1 MTRPRGADR
10 RAAGGR
16 AAGDF
21 DDDARCVRH
30 AHATRSSWAGALPE
44 LRFDAH
50 LKQDTL
56 TGRADGR
63 FEGFNPAR
71 LLGRKELDGTVT
83 GTVNA
88 NYAIRNISAPITPDA
103 VTADGTLALTQSTV
117 GGLKIDSAAVEGRY
131 AAQVGDIVQADRR
144 RARTSRWR
152 PRAASRSIGRRRPT

>member
-1 MTRPRGADR
+1 MRP
-10 RAAGGR
+10 
-16 AAGDF
+16 
-21 DDDARCVRH
+21 ARSP
-30 AHATRSSWAGALPE
+30 TRSSWAAGC
-44 LRFDAH
+44 RSCGSTRTS
-50 LKQDTL
+50 KQDTL

-117 GGLKIDSAAVEGRY
+117 GGLKIDSAAVEG
-131 AAQVGDIVQADRR
+131 DTPRR
-144 RARTSRWR
+144 SGTS
-152 PRAASRSIGRRRPT
+152 SN